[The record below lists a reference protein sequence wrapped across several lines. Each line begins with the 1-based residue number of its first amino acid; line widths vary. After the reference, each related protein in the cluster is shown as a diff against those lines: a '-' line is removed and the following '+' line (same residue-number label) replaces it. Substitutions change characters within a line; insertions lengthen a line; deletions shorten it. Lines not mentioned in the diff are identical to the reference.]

1 MQVVKLAGGV
11 LAIAMCAPPEGEVL
25 AGAAVLL
32 AAAAAAAVVVG
43 VEVGVGVGGAVD
55 VMGLGM

>member
-11 LAIAMCAPPEGEVL
+11 LAIAMCAPPEGEGL

-32 AAAAAAAVVVG
+32 AAAIPVYS
-43 VEVGVGVGGAVD
+43 
-55 VMGLGM
+55 